1 MVVVRHSLVE
11 PLVVVVGSLEV
22 VPCPS
27 FVVEV
32 RINLVEVPCLAE
44 ERILVEEQT
53 LAVERIQ
60 VGLEVVPYLVVVQT
74 LVGLEVVP
82 YLVVDT
88 LADLVE
94 QIQVNL
100 VVEHIIAAS
109 L

>member
-1 MVVVRHSLVE
+1 MVVRHSLVE

-60 VGLEVVPYLVVVQT
+60 VGLEEQT

-100 VVEHIIAAS
+100 VVEYIIAAS